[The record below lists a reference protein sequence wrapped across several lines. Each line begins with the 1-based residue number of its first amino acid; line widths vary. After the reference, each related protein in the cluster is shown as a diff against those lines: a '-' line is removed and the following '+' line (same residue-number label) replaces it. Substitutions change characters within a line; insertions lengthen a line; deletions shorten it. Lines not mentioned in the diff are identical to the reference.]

1 MNQHRNPLKIDT
13 LTLQCHESMLHLPLF
28 PIYLHKLPLNSS
40 NLLCFINSIFFT
52 IFLVAHPSIFFW
64 FLLHGKPNFTKNDR
78 RINTDRTATVQ
89 DLYEL
94 EERIN
99 YENLKTQFNNVKNDL
114 NDIKQN
120 QKEILKS
127 LNVISNNE

>member
-1 MNQHRNPLKIDT
+1 MRIR
-13 LTLQCHESMLHLPLF
+13 
-28 PIYLHKLPLNSS
+28 PI
-40 NLLCFINSIFFT
+40 T
-52 IFLVAHPSIFFW
+52 ICKP
-64 FLLHGKPNFTKNDR
+64 KPNFTKNDR
-78 RINTDRTATVQ
+78 RTNTDRTATVQ